1 MPALANRTRCLALP
15 FVALTLAACGSSDEG
30 SNAPPSRGSDAASDQ
45 LSKTELIA
53 QADKICSD
61 TAEKIRARPMPTSL
75 AEIAQFSEDNAN
87 ANDEGVR
94 KLRALTPPDS
104 LKADYEAFTERAE
117 MVGEQARDVA
127 EAARTNDVNKLLS
140 AAGNVAS
147 DVESLRLARKIGFK
161 VCRSGPVSP
170 LPPGGALPEIPSPPP
185 GIPSPPEI
193 PSSPE
198 IPSPPASP
206 SPPPETPSPPASP

>member
-1 MPALANRTRCLALP
+1 MPALTNRTRWLAPSL
-15 FVALTLAACGSSDEG
+15 VALTLAACGSSDESPG
-30 SNAPPSRGSDAASDQ
+30 DPANRGSDAASDQ

-53 QADKICSD
+53 QADKICSG
-61 TAEKIRARPMPTSL
+61 TAEKIRARPTPTSL
-75 AEIAQFSEDNAN
+75 PEIAQFSEGNAN
-87 ANDEGVR
+87 ANDESVR

-104 LKADYEAFTERAE
+104 LKADYTAFTERAE

-140 AAGNVAS
+140 AAGKVAS

-185 GIPSPPEI
+185 GIPSPPAS
-193 PSSPE
+193 PSPPPE

-206 SPPPETPSPPASP
+206 